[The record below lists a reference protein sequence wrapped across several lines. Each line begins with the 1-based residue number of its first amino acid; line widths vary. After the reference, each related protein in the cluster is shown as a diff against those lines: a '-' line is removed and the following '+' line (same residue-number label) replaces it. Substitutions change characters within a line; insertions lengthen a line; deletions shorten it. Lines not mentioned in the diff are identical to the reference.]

1 MPRAFA
7 AAIVG
12 ALLFLAPSPSFAW
25 GAAAHRY
32 IMAQAIERLPPEL
45 RPFFDAHKAEV
56 VLRIIDPDLWRVV
69 GWEEDQNH
77 FVNFG
82 VPEFGAYP
90 FTALPRD
97 YGAALEKFGQATL
110 KRDGLLPWR
119 EAEEFGELRRAF
131 EGFAR
136 DAPRAPGDTVL
147 FAAVASHYIQDAH
160 QPLHAINNYDGQL
173 SGQRGVHAR
182 FETVLFERFQNR
194 IVVQPPSRRPIAN
207 ARDAAFDALLE
218 SYGLVDPL
226 LKADKEASEGKDT
239 YDDEYFDRFFTKVR
253 PILERRLS
261 ESIAATAALITGA
274 WELARKPVV
283 RSQVAPPVERI
294 RPR

>member
-1 MPRAFA
+1 MQQTIA
-7 AAIVG
+7 AVIVG
-12 ALLFLAPSPSFAW
+12 ALLLFAPSPSLAW

-45 RPFFDAHKAEV
+45 KTFFDAHKAELV
-56 VLRIIDPDLWRVV
+56 VRIVDPDLWRVV

-82 VPEFGAYP
+82 VPEFGSYP
-90 FTALPRD
+90 FAALPRE

-136 DAPRAPGDTVL
+136 DAPRAPGDAVL

-194 IVVQPPSRRPIAN
+194 MVVQPSPRPPITN

-218 SYGLVDPL
+218 SYRLVDQV
-226 LKADKEASEGKDT
+226 LKADKEASEGKET
-239 YDDEYFDRFFTKVR
+239 YDDEYFDRFFTRVR
-253 PILERRLS
+253 PILERRLA
-261 ESIAATAALITGA
+261 ESIAATASLIAGA
-274 WELARKPVV
+274 WELAGKPPV
-283 RSQVAPPVERI
+283 RAQVARPLERV

>member
-1 MPRAFA
+1 MSQTIA
-7 AAIVG
+7 AAVIG
-12 ALLFLAPSPSFAW
+12 AVLLLTPSPSLAW
-25 GAAAHRY
+25 GADAHRY
-32 IMAQAIERLPPEL
+32 IMAHAIDRLPPEL

-56 VLRIIDPDLWRVV
+56 VVRIIDPDLWRVV

-82 VPEFGAYP
+82 VPEFGPYP
-90 FTALPRD
+90 FTALPRE
-97 YGAALEKFGQATL
+97 YGAALEKFGHATL

-131 EGFAR
+131 ESFAR
-136 DAPRAPGDTVL
+136 NAPRAPSDTVL

-160 QPLHAINNYDGQL
+160 QPLHAVDNYDGQL

-182 FETVLFERFQNR
+182 FETVLFERFQDK
-194 IVVQPPSRRPIAN
+194 IVIRPPSRTPITN

-218 SYGLVDPL
+218 SYGLVDQL
-226 LKADKEASEGKDT
+226 LKADKEASAGKDT
-239 YDDEYFDRFFTKVR
+239 YDDEYFERFFTRVR
-253 PILERRLS
+253 PILERRLA
-261 ESIAATAALITGA
+261 ESIAATASLITGA
-274 WELARKPVV
+274 WELAGKPTV
-283 RSQVAPPVERI
+283 RAQVARPIERV